1 MTGTPVNS
9 GAEESSVEPSLGEL
23 RAILLEPERRSVAEL
38 RATLDG
44 LQARLDDAS
53 WLAAAIAPILSEA
66 LRLKIRDA
74 RDEMIEALYPIIGQ
88 TVVRAVTEAVRD
100 LARTVDAQMRATV
113 GPRQIWRRFQAR
125 LRGVSGAEL
134 ALRDA
139 LPFSVSQVFLIHQET
154 GLLLQHVA
162 RDTADADTDLIGA
175 MLTAIRDFTR
185 EAFGD
190 GRPEDLDAIDVGGRR
205 IVIEAAQRVYIAAV
219 VDGVEPAGFRALMRD
234 CVVAIAQDHAPELRD
249 YDGDATPFDSEED
262 RLRWLMATAASEV
275 RDREATPPP
284 MSRGQKVAIGVLLIL
299 ALACCGVTY
308 GLGRWGW
315 AVLAPTPPAPT
326 AASTA
331 VPASTSTAAPT
342 ATATATA
349 TRTPSATPT
358 VPPTPTSLPTT
369 TAAPPATPVV
379 GAMTGSAFVH
389 EAPAWTAPRT
399 GAVIRLGQPVEVLAR
414 SGAWARVRWTTIE
427 EGECTGWVQ
436 LAWVATL
443 NPIPEALITPVTEP

>member
-1 MTGTPVNS
+1 M
-9 GAEESSVEPSLGEL
+9 EPSLGEL

-38 RATLDG
+38 RAALDS
-44 LQARLDDAS
+44 LEARLDDAS

-88 TVVRAVTEAVRD
+88 TVVRAVAEAVRD
-100 LARTVDAQMRATV
+100 LARTVDAQMRATT
-113 GPRQIWRRFQAR
+113 GPRQIWRRLQAR

-175 MLTAIRDFTR
+175 MLTAIRDFTE
-185 EAFGD
+185 EAFGQ
-190 GRPEDLDAIDVGGRR
+190 GRPEDLDAIQVGDRR
-205 IVIEAAQRVYIAAV
+205 IVIEAAQRVYLAAV
-219 VDGVEPAGFRALMRD
+219 VDGVEPAGFRAFMRD

-249 YDGDATPFDSEED
+249 YDGDATPFDGDED
-262 RLRWLMATAASEV
+262 RLRGLMATAADEI

-284 MSRGQKVAIGVLLIL
+284 MSRGQKVAIGVLLAL
-299 ALACCGVTY
+299 VLACCGVTY

-315 AVLAPTPPAPT
+315 VALAPPPPSPT
-326 AASTA
+326 A
-331 VPASTSTAAPT
+331 TSTATAAPTPT
-342 ATATATA
+342 ATATA
-349 TRTPSATPT
+349 
-358 VPPTPTSLPTT
+358 VPTT
-369 TAAPPATPVV
+369 TAAPTSTPTATPTATATPTPLPTATIVPPATPVV
-379 GAMTGSAFVH
+379 GAMTGNAFVH
-389 EAPAWTAPRT
+389 VAPELTAPRT
-399 GAVIRLGQPVEVLAR
+399 GAVIRLGQPVEILAL
-414 SGAWARVRWTTIE
+414 SGAWAHVRWTTVA
-427 EGECTGWVQ
+427 EGERTGWVQ

-443 NPIPEALITPVTEP
+443 NPIPEVLITPVTEP